1 MFKRN
6 TSNIIMTLTQL
17 YCFVIFKTKAYQRAS
32 KLTNNQQKSKNRSE
46 LPVAD
51 SDFDEEV
58 TKQNKALLE
67 IINKT
72 INNEP
77 VDANELDIK
86 KELEK
91 SSKRKSILNLIHQR
105 NSDEY

>member
-6 TSNIIMTLTQL
+6 ISNIIMTLSQL
-17 YCFVIFKTKAYQRAS
+17 YCFVLFKTKVYQRAS
-32 KLTNNQQKSKNRSE
+32 RLTYNQQKSKNSGE
-46 LPVAD
+46 LPD
-51 SDFDEEV
+51 TNCDFDEEV

-72 INNEP
+72 INNVP
-77 VDANELDIK
+77 VVANELDIK

-91 SSKRKSILNLIHQR
+91 EKHPKL
-105 NSDEY
+105 DVPKK